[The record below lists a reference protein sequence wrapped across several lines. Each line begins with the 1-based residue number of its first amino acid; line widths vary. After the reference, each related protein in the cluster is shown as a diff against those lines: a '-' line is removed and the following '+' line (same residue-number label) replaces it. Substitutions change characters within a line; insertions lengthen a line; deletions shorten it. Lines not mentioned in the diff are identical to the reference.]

1 MSKPGIPFVSALW
14 KSLASFFQYNIGLM
28 CERGGGGSE
37 DPARAA
43 EWYGKAAGNGHA
55 RAQFSLGLMYY
66 NGQGV
71 ERDLAAARRMWEQ
84 AAEQGHSLAQYNLGV
99 MYNNGEGVWRDLGK
113 AREWYGKACKNGL
126 QQGCEKLREL
136 TRFRA

>member
-43 EWYGKAAGNGHA
+43 EWYGKA
-55 RAQFSLGLMYY
+55 
-66 NGQGV
+66 
-71 ERDLAAARRMWEQ
+71 
-84 AAEQGHSLAQYNLGV
+84 
-99 MYNNGEGVWRDLGK
+99 
-113 AREWYGKACKNGL
+113 CKNGL

-136 TRFRA
+136 TRYKA